1 VTEHRS
7 RVSFSFTAS
16 KNGTATAPHDGTMM
30 GRSAVVGTRGSTG
43 DFGYLAEN
51 SAMEYSACIDGLR
64 GVAILLVG
72 WYHVPFL
79 FRDDAGLPQE
89 MLAGPLQRL
98 FWGMSL
104 AGWVG
109 VDLFFVI
116 SGLLITS
123 ILLWSREAGSSLP
136 VFWYRRGLRI
146 LPLALLYLLVL
157 QVNTVLHDPLGVLKT
172 FDGWLAYLFYVG
184 NLHIAING
192 WQPVVVMILWSLAV
206 EEQFYLVWPIVVH
219 WVSRRTLFMISG
231 MIIVLSPLA
240 RSVAYFFLDYPA
252 VYVLTFCRLDALA
265 SGAVIAL
272 LITGETTKAQTI
284 GYCRRWSG
292 AAFVILL
299 VTFLV
304 PLSPSLPQTRPLTFT
319 LFGYTWIAV
328 AWAVLVGASL
338 GCEGWIRAVL
348 SSRCLTFVGKRCYG
362 FYLWHALM
370 AGAVMKAVDALSLNI
385 GFYGQLVVW
394 LCALIAVASL
404 SWACFERPILKLKR
418 FVPYPTSSQEYSVS
432 LGT

>member
-1 VTEHRS
+1 
-7 RVSFSFTAS
+7 
-16 KNGTATAPHDGTMM
+16 
-30 GRSAVVGTRGSTG
+30 
-43 DFGYLAEN
+43 
-51 SAMEYSACIDGLR
+51 MEYSACIDGLR
-64 GVAILLVG
+64 GIAILLVA

-79 FRDDAGLPQE
+79 FRDDAGLPPE

-98 FWGMSL
+98 FWGISL

-123 ILLWSREAGSSLP
+123 ILLWSREAKSSLS
-136 VFWYRRGLRI
+136 VFWCRRGLRI
-146 LPLALLYLLVL
+146 LPLAVLYLLVL
-157 QVNTVLHDPLGVLKT
+157 QVNTVLRDPLGVLKN
-172 FDGWLAYLFYVG
+172 FDGWLAYLLYAG
-184 NLHIAING
+184 NLHIALNG
-192 WQPVVVMILWSLAV
+192 WQPIVVMILWSLAV

-219 WVSRRTLFMISG
+219 WINRRTLFMISG
-231 MIIVLSPLA
+231 TIIALSPLA
-240 RSVAYFFLDYPA
+240 RSLAYSFLDYPA

-272 LITGETTKAQTI
+272 LITGETTKAQTM

-292 AAFVILL
+292 VAFVILL
-299 VTFLV
+299 ATFLG
-304 PLSPSLPQTRPLTFT
+304 PFSPSLPQTRPLMFT
-319 LFGYTWIAV
+319 LFGYTLIAM

-338 GCEGWIRAVL
+338 KCEGWVRSVL
-348 SSRCLTFVGKRCYG
+348 SSRPLTFVGKRCYG

-370 AGAVMKAVDALSLNI
+370 AGVVMKVVDALSLNI
-385 GFYGQLVVW
+385 GFYGQLVLW

-404 SWACFERPILKLKR
+404 SWSCFERPILKLKR
-418 FVPYPTSSQEYSVS
+418 FVPYPRASQSCPVS

>member
-1 VTEHRS
+1 MAVEVADRNAETVERVTGH
-7 RVSFSFTAS
+7 
-16 KNGTATAPHDGTMM
+16 
-30 GRSAVVGTRGSTG
+30 SAVA
-43 DFGYLAEN
+43 YL
-51 SAMEYSACIDGLR
+51 SSLDGLR
-64 GVAILLVG
+64 GIAILLVT

-79 FRDDAGLPQE
+79 FRDDAGLPRE
-89 MLAGPLQRL
+89 MLEGTLQRV

-123 ILLWSREAGSSLP
+123 ILLWSREVGSPLQ

-146 LPLALLYLLVL
+146 LPLAVLYLLIL
-157 QVNTVLHDPLGVLKT
+157 QVNTILLDPLGVLKD
-172 FDGWLAYLFYVG
+172 FNGWLAYLFYAG
-184 NLHIAING
+184 NLHIALNG
-192 WQPVVVMILWSLAV
+192 WQPIVVMILWSLAV

-219 WVSRRTLFMISG
+219 WFNRKALLMISLM
-231 MIIVLSPLA
+231 MIALSPLA
-240 RSVAYFFLDYPA
+240 RSLAYSFLDYPA

-272 LITGETTKAQTI
+272 LISSETTKAQTMS
-284 GYCRRWSG
+284 YCRRWSWL
-292 AAFVILL
+292 AFGILF
-299 VTFLV
+299 VTFLG
-304 PLSPSLPQTRPLTFT
+304 PFSPSFPQTRPLMFT

-338 GCEGWIRAVL
+338 RCEGGVRSAL
-348 SSRCLTFVGKRCYG
+348 SSRPLTFVGKRCYG

-370 AGAVMKAVDALSLNI
+370 AGVVMKMVDALSVNI
-385 GFYGQLVVW
+385 GFYGQLVLW

-404 SWACFERPILKLKR
+404 SWSCFERPILRLKR
-418 FVPYPTSSQEYSVS
+418 LVPYSAPSQVRAIS
-432 LGT
+432 LGA